1 MGIKRSIK
9 NLIMRYDFTR
19 KIYSSW
25 LDYKTMRDF
34 KHSRVKYKN
43 MTRREIFSHIYR
55 NFTLGVLAITTLAKA
70 PILIFLLNLTANSS
84 KNFFLNIPK
93 LNALSI

>member
-9 NLIMRYDFTR
+9 KIIMRSAALR
-19 KIYSSW
+19 KLYSNF
-25 LDYKTMRDF
+25 LTPI
-34 KHSRVKYKN
+34 VKRGLSQKYGN

-55 NFTLGVLAITTLAKA
+55 NFTLGGLAITTLVKA
-70 PILIFLLNLTANSS
+70 PMLIFLLNLTANSL

>member
-9 NLIMRYDFTR
+9 NLIMRYRFTR
-19 KIYSSW
+19 DIYYRW
-25 LDYKTMRDF
+25 LDRKINRGL
-34 KHSRVKYKN
+34 SSKYGN
-43 MTRREIFSHIYR
+43 MTRKEIFSHIYR
-55 NFTLGVLAITTLAKA
+55 NFTLGGLAITTLVKA
-70 PILIFLLNLTANSS
+70 PMLIFLLNLTANSL